1 MTLSSRHDR
10 RAGIL
15 PGSPM
20 TKQFSA
26 ACERNRE
33 PILALL
39 REAFSASHR
48 VLEIGSGTGQH
59 AAYFAAHLPHLIWQT
74 SDLPQNHPSILAWQ
88 QETALPNLLPP
99 LALDVAGSEWPPG
112 TYDAVFS
119 ANTCHI
125 MAWQEVRA
133 MFAGIGRVLQPGG
146 VLGIYGPF
154 NYDGQFTSASN
165 AQFDAALKAQAP
177 HMGIRDFEAVNR
189 LAAEQGLALAVDHP
203 MPANNRLLL
212 WCRTLLPA
220 PAVCPG

>member
-1 MTLSSRHDR
+1 
-10 RAGIL
+10 
-15 PGSPM
+15 M

-39 REAFSASHR
+39 RDIFSASYR

-59 AAYFAAHLPHLIWQT
+59 AAYFAASLPHLVWQT

-88 QETALPNLLPP
+88 QEAALPNLLPP
-99 LALDVAGSEWPPG
+99 LALDVAAGAWPPG
-112 TYDAVFS
+112 PYDAVFS

-133 MFAGIGRVLQPGG
+133 MFAGIGRVLQPDG
-146 VLGIYGPF
+146 VLAIYGPF

-177 HMGIRDFEAVNR
+177 HMGIRDVEAVKQ
-189 LAAEQGLALAVDHP
+189 LATDHGMMLIDDHP
-203 MPANNRLLL
+203 MPSNNRLLT
-212 WCRTLLPA
+212 WQRAMT
-220 PAVCPG
+220 VSPG

>member
-1 MTLSSRHDR
+1 
-10 RAGIL
+10 
-15 PGSPM
+15 
-20 TKQFSA
+20 
-26 ACERNRE
+26 
-33 PILALL
+33 
-39 REAFSASHR
+39 
-48 VLEIGSGTGQH
+48 
-59 AAYFAAHLPHLIWQT
+59 
-74 SDLPQNHPSILAWQ
+74 
-88 QETALPNLLPP
+88 LPNLLPP